1 MKWKVIGEWGV
12 GWGVRVPC
20 SAFEDLGLLR
30 CRCREAGEW
39 GGVGGGGGVGCGW
52 GGVVAGAVFG
62 RRLKMGNWETIS
74 RDFRQ
79 EIFVANLLGNSG
91 LCIVFHIVYQATA
104 LFRFP
109 RVPLPQ
115 PTRARVNGY
124 LLV

>member
-30 CRCREAGEW
+30 CREAGEW
-39 GGVGGGGGVGCGW
+39 GGGGGVGW
-52 GGVVAGAVFG
+52 WGVVAGAVFG

-74 RDFRQ
+74 RNFRQ

-91 LCIVFHIVYQATA
+91 LRIVFHIVYQATG

-109 RVPLPQ
+109 RVPLPP